1 MENNN
6 PWIVY
11 SSHILA
17 SSMPVELS
25 KIVCRFGTRAEA
37 EMHRQSLNRLTN
49 TSVYKVCFDNKSDQ

>member
-17 SSMPVELS
+17 SSQPIELS
-25 KIVCRFGTRAEA
+25 KIVTRFGTKSEA
-37 EMHRQSLNRLTN
+37 EMHRHSLNRLTRSSN
-49 TSVYKVCFDNKSDQ
+49 YKVCFDNKA